1 MLIQSAQPVE
11 YKGLC
16 QRCKDIPHPP
26 HVGNNLELDRED
38 QTSQSTVDI
47 LNAGEPLANLA
58 SGIHGRGESQES
70 PSCASPNLQHLAAS
84 SKNSTVTQQLNP
96 FLSESWWAQG
106 K

>member
-1 MLIQSAQPVE
+1 MLIQFAQPVE

-47 LNAGEPLANLA
+47 LNAGEPFANLA
-58 SGIHGRGESQES
+58 SGIHSREPKG
-70 PSCASPNLQHLAAS
+70 SCASPNLQHLAAS
-84 SKNSTVTQQLNP
+84 SKNSTVIQ
-96 FLSESWWAQG
+96 
-106 K
+106 